1 MNKPLQVVCILAS
14 LCVAPLWAQDPAY
27 PVWRC
32 GHEFTNQPRPGQN
45 CQQVD
50 LPSDITMTAP
60 RKRPNIDKPNQT
72 PPILVM
78 PRIDFNNPTPPIM
91 GIPPIDPTSNPM
103 PSVLVMP
110 SIDIQT
116 QRQRDAWAKSI
127 LNDELVKTQTRCLQL
142 PANST
147 DLVRCRAD
155 EAALRRELARA
166 P

>member
-1 MNKPLQVVCILAS
+1 MNKPLPVLCLLAG
-14 LCVAPLWAQDPAY
+14 LCALPLWAQDPAY

-45 CQQVD
+45 CQVVE
-50 LPSDITMTAP
+50 LPAEITMTAP
-60 RKRPNIDKPNQT
+60 RKRFNIDKTEQAQ

-78 PRIDFNNPTPPIM
+78 PRIDLN
-91 GIPPIDPTSNPM
+91 D
-103 PSVLVMP
+103 
-110 SIDIQT
+110 
-116 QRQRDAWAKSI
+116 QRQRDGRAKSI
-127 LNDELVKTQTRCLQL
+127 LNDELLKTQTRCQQL

-147 DLVRCRAD
+147 ELVRCRAD

>member
-1 MNKPLQVVCILAS
+1 MIKPVNV
-14 LCVAPLWAQDPAY
+14 LCVMACLWSANAVAQQTTQ

-50 LPSDITMTAP
+50 LPAEITMTAP
-60 RKRPNIDKPNQT
+60 RKRQSPDKAAEL
-72 PPILVM
+72 PPMLV
-78 PRIDFNNPTPPIM
+78 
-91 GIPPIDPTSNPM
+91 IPQVDMNG
-103 PSVLVMP
+103 
-110 SIDIQT
+110 
-116 QRQRDAWAKSI
+116 QRQRDGNAKSI

-142 PANST
+142 QLNSPE
-147 DLVRCRAD
+147 LVRCRAD

>member
-1 MNKPLQVVCILAS
+1 MTKPIYA
-14 LCVAPLWAQDPAY
+14 LCVVACLWAANTSAQQTAQ

-32 GHEFTNQPRPGQN
+32 GHEFTNQPRPGEN

-50 LPSDITMTAP
+50 LPSEITMTAP
-60 RKRPNIDKPNQT
+60 RKPRQPDKAADM
-72 PPILVM
+72 PP
-78 PRIDFNNPTPPIM
+78 
-91 GIPPIDPTSNPM
+91 
-103 PSVLVMP
+103 VLVVP
-110 SIDIQT
+110 HVDING
-116 QRQRDAWAKSI
+116 QRQRDGAAKSI